1 MIRIGT
7 PAATI
12 DTPLEQLANMGRR
25 HRVICAILCS
35 VVDSLIGRRLYFL
48 AVLLLGSFGGTIRG
62 SRAIHFVDDGLQER
76 VSGLVP
82 LVQRNVGSGR

>member
-12 DTPLEQLANMGRR
+12 DTPLEQLANMGRQ

-35 VVDSLIGRRLYFL
+35 VVDSLIGCRLYFL
-48 AVLLLGSFGGTIRG
+48 QFY
-62 SRAIHFVDDGLQER
+62 F
-76 VSGLVP
+76 SGPSEEL
-82 LVQRNVGSGR
+82 